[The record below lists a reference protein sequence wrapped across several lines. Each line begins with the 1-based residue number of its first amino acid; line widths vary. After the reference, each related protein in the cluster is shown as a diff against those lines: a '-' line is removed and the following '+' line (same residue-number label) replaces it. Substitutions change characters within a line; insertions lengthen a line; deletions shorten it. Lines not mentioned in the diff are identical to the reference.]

1 MDIMDYTNNIVALHL
16 RIDILM
22 KTILKDGNKISL
34 ENIPELVLLISEL
47 MPSSKKN
54 KMIKKELNDT
64 INDMYNY
71 IMTQY
76 KLYPDNEEDRV
87 LFKTTFDNCIKLLF
101 FKPNIIK
108 VKNRLLSC
116 FKRS

>member
-1 MDIMDYTNNIVALHL
+1 MDYTNNVVALHL
-16 RIDILM
+16 RIDTLM
-22 KTILKDGNKISL
+22 KSILKDGTKIIL
-34 ENIPELVLLISEL
+34 ENIPELVILISEL

-76 KLYPDNEEDRV
+76 KLYPENEEDRI
-87 LFKTTFDNCIKLLF
+87 LFKKTFDNCINLLF
-101 FKPNIIK
+101 FQPNILEIK
-108 VKNRLLSC
+108 KRFFSC
-116 FKRS
+116 FKC

>member
-16 RIDILM
+16 RIDTLM
-22 KTILKDGNKISL
+22 KSILKEGNKISL

-47 MPSSKKN
+47 MPSSKKQ

-76 KLYPDNEEDRV
+76 KLYPDNEEDRL
-87 LFKTTFDNCIKLLF
+87 LFKTTFDNCINLLF
-101 FKPNIIK
+101 FQPNILKIK
-108 VKNRLLSC
+108 KCFFSC
-116 FKRS
+116 FNRG